1 MRMLMTLLVA
11 GIASLLI
18 ANETR
23 QSAIEVL
30 RNTEQYQTV
39 WGVWSYEQYMF
50 SQSVFTVCAI
60 GCLLLAAYL
69 LITENPE
76 ARKPFSSSGEER
88 ERLSL
93 LSK

>member
-1 MRMLMTLLVA
+1 MEIMRMLMTLLVA

-30 RNTEQYQTV
+30 RNAEYQGV

-50 SQSVFTVCAI
+50 GQSVFTVCAI
-60 GCLLLAAYL
+60 GCLLIASYL
-69 LITENPE
+69 LLTEDPR
-76 ARKPFSSSGEER
+76 AKALG
-88 ERLSL
+88 
-93 LSK
+93 K

>member
-30 RNTEQYQTV
+30 RNAEYQNV

-50 SQSVFTVCAI
+50 GQSVFTVCAI
-60 GCLLLAAYL
+60 GCLLLASYL
-69 LITENPE
+69 LLTEDPR
-76 ARKPFSSSGEER
+76 AKALG
-88 ERLSL
+88 
-93 LSK
+93 K

>member
-30 RNTEQYQTV
+30 RNTEQYQGV

-50 SQSVFTVCAI
+50 GQSVFTVFAV
-60 GCLLLAAYL
+60 GCLMLASYL
-69 LITENPE
+69 LLTEDPR
-76 ARKPFSSSGEER
+76 AK
-88 ERLSL
+88 SL
-93 LSK
+93 ALHK

>member
-30 RNTEQYQTV
+30 RNAEYQGV

-50 SQSVFTVCAI
+50 GQSVFTVCAI
-60 GCLLLAAYL
+60 GCLLIASYL
-69 LITENPE
+69 LLTEDPR
-76 ARKPFSSSGEER
+76 AKALG
-88 ERLSL
+88 
-93 LSK
+93 K

>member
-1 MRMLMTLLVA
+1 MEIMRMLMTLLVA

-30 RNTEQYQTV
+30 RNAEYQNV

-50 SQSVFTVCAI
+50 GQSVFTVCAI
-60 GCLLLAAYL
+60 GCLLLASYL
-69 LITENPE
+69 LLTEDPR
-76 ARKPFSSSGEER
+76 AKALG
-88 ERLSL
+88 
-93 LSK
+93 K

>member
-30 RNTEQYQTV
+30 RNAEYQGG

-50 SQSVFTVCAI
+50 GQSVFTVCAI
-60 GCLLLAAYL
+60 GCLLLASYL
-69 LITENPE
+69 LLTEDPR
-76 ARKPFSSSGEER
+76 AKALG
-88 ERLSL
+88 
-93 LSK
+93 K